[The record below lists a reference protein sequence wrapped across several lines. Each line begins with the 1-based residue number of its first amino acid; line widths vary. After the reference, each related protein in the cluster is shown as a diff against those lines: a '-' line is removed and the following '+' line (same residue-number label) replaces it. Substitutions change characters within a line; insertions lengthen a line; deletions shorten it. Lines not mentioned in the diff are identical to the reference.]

1 MPTQKMLDVTRN
13 QINKMDLKSGLV
25 VPFYVKAE
33 TYGTEGQVLNT
44 EDKVKEVKED
54 IIVALGVAKSLVTGD
69 GPNFATA
76 SLAFQKMVVMLK
88 EIKQAARELLDWIFD
103 DWREMKGYS
112 DKRLQYI
119 FSDVDLTNQV
129 DVKKLLIEM
138 YDRNLI
144 SKHTMQQKMDLDP
157 EVEKSNR
164 SREGTLVDMS
174 WDIKDIVSL
183 VQLGI
188 LSVPTARE
196 MLGID
201 DKKEGA
207 KVEKEKQASVESPYT
222 KIKPPLRTSA
232 EVAEKTCGECEKYSM
247 EEAKCQLTGDEREF
261 THLSCLLFGDEDKE
275 VSK

>member
-1 MPTQKMLDVTRN
+1 
-13 QINKMDLKSGLV
+13 
-25 VPFYVKAE
+25 
-33 TYGTEGQVLNT
+33 
-44 EDKVKEVKED
+44 
-54 IIVALGVAKSLVTGD
+54 
-69 GPNFATA
+69 
-76 SLAFQKMVVMLK
+76 MVVMLK

-144 SKHTMQQKMDLDP
+144 SKRTMQTKMDLDP
-157 EVEKSNR
+157 DLEKSNR
-164 SREGTLVDMS
+164 SHEGTLVDMS

-188 LSVPTARE
+188 LSVSTARD

-201 DKKEGA
+201 DKKES
-207 KVEKEKQASVESPYT
+207 KQVESDEHVAAVSPY
-222 KIKPPLRTSA
+222 KKLSKSQRARSDL
-232 EVAEKTCGECEKYSM
+232 EKRTCGECFRYSM
-247 EEAKCQLTGDEREF
+247 EEAKCDLTGEERAFDQSACLVFSEEDAEAEDEI
-261 THLSCLLFGDEDKE
+261 K
-275 VSK
+275 